1 MVTLPPEYTATKYFG
16 YFWNTKEQRLYSIKV
31 GGILRPMVLTKPN
44 FWNKLDQP
52 VYRVSVNGQKRCLD
66 VGYLKKLVAQDSI
79 IPVEIRING

>member
-16 YFWNTKEQRLYSIKV
+16 YFWNTKEQRLYSIKM

-52 VYRVSVNGQKRCLD
+52 VYRVSVNGQKRWLD
-66 VGYLKKLVAQDSI
+66 VGYLKKLTTQNST
-79 IPVEIRING
+79 IPVEIKCNG